1 MFKKPNEI
9 LALNLFVV
17 LMHFSLPVMA
27 NESSPPN
34 ILAKTAPIHS
44 FTLTQAIEFALSNN
58 PDLQIASERI
68 AQAEANLGVALS
80 VFYPEISA
88 KVGYEDSNNPSHVF
102 SMLVSQRQYG
112 ANQNINNPG
121 YYQDFRPEITGKLS
135 LFRGGQDYQNSKA
148 AELGI
153 SAAEY
158 EHSSIRNALIQA
170 VTASY
175 YAYLGALEAHK
186 V

>member
-1 MFKKPNEI
+1 MFKTPNKI
-9 LALNLFVV
+9 LVLNLFVL
-17 LMHFSLPVMA
+17 LMQFSLQGMTAETYQP
-27 NESSPPN
+27 S
-34 ILAKTAPIHS
+34 ILDKATLIQS

-112 ANQNINNPG
+112 NLINQTCFIC
-121 YYQDFRPEITGKLS
+121 I
-135 LFRGGQDYQNSKA
+135 
-148 AELGI
+148 
-153 SAAEY
+153 
-158 EHSSIRNALIQA
+158 
-170 VTASY
+170 V
-175 YAYLGALEAHK
+175 
-186 V
+186 